1 MLIDDHVLSFNKHC
15 AKIISPSGTVM
26 VDKSIF
32 FGYGLGGDWINDS
45 LPMYITMDQRPENG
59 WI

>member
-1 MLIDDHVLSFNKHC
+1 
-15 AKIISPSGTVM
+15 M